1 MKPSIENTRMQRE
14 SVSKLGG
21 VCSGLMGIS
30 YLLVGIIYFLQ
41 PAAQRTSIAS
51 TDENL
56 LRFYLSM
63 AQSPAAHT
71 ILHALLALI
80 SVLAFAAVPA
90 ISTIVR
96 SRHEAWQQWATKLA
110 YLGFASFAMY
120 NFRAVHAEYA
130 HAKAIAAADPVNQLV
145 LLTSAKLIP
154 TDWYGFLSYGCV
166 GLWIIA
172 TSVFGLASGAFPR
185 LLAYVGI
192 AFGVM
197 YWLLVCAYLVQ
208 ITELAGIANGIG
220 AMLLGPVW
228 FIWIGMRLAQG
239 RGS

>member
-1 MKPSIENTRMQRE
+1 
-14 SVSKLGG
+14 
-21 VCSGLMGIS
+21 MGIS
-30 YLLVGIIYFLQ
+30 YLLVGIVYFLQ
-41 PAAQRTSIAS
+41 PSAQRTSIAS

-63 AQSPAAHT
+63 AQNPAAHT

-80 SVLAFAAVPA
+80 SLLAFAAVPA
-90 ISTIVR
+90 ISTMAR
-96 SRHEAWQQWATKLA
+96 SRHAAWQQWVTKLA

-120 NFRAVHAEYA
+120 NFRALHAEYA
-130 HAKAIAAADPVNQLV
+130 HAKAIAVADPVNQLV

-172 TSVFGLASGAFPR
+172 TSVSGLTSGAFPR
-185 LLAYVGI
+185 LLAYVGVGF
-192 AFGVM
+192 AVM
-197 YWLLVCAYLVQ
+197 YWLLVCGYLFQ
-208 ITELAGIANGIG
+208 TTELAAIANGLG

-228 FIWIGMRLAQG
+228 LIWIGMRLA
-239 RGS
+239 RGSRA

>member
-63 AQSPAAHT
+63 AQSPATHT

-80 SVLAFAAVPA
+80 SVLAFASVPA
-90 ISTIVR
+90 CV
-96 SRHEAWQQWATKLA
+96 
-110 YLGFASFAMY
+110 G
-120 NFRAVHAEYA
+120 
-130 HAKAIAAADPVNQLV
+130 PVN
-145 LLTSAKLIP
+145 
-154 TDWYGFLSYGCV
+154 DLSEAVADAQVRHRGM
-166 GLWIIA
+166 IA
-172 TSVFGLASGAFPR
+172 TAGGR
-185 LLAYVGI
+185 EVGP
-192 AFGVM
+192 APPLRFEP
-197 YWLLVCAYLVQ
+197 APA
-208 ITELAGIANGIG
+208 E
-220 AMLLGPVW
+220 
-228 FIWIGMRLAQG
+228 
-239 RGS
+239 